1 MNKSSLIQSWAEHK
15 GVTKAAAE
23 RDLNEVFE
31 FVYEKVVTALKSG
44 EEAVVPGLVKFSAKE
59 RAERQGRNPK
69 TGEALTIPAKTV
81 VKATVA
87 NSLKNAL
94 A

>member
-1 MNKSSLIQSWAEHK
+1 MNKASLIQSWAEHK
-15 GVTKAAAE
+15 SITKAAAE
-23 RDLNEVFE
+23 RELVEVFE
-31 FVYEKVVTALKSG
+31 FTHEKVVAALKAG
-44 EEAVVPGLVKFSAKE
+44 EEAAVPGLVKFAAKE

>member
-1 MNKSSLIQSWAEHK
+1 MNKASLIQSWAEHK
-15 GVTKAAAE
+15 GITKAAAE
-23 RDLNEVFE
+23 RELVEVFE
-31 FVYEKVVTALKSG
+31 FTHEKVIAALKAG
-44 EEAVVPGLVKFSAKE
+44 EEAVVPGLVKFAAKE

>member
-1 MNKSSLIQSWAEHK
+1 MNKASLIQSWAEHK
-15 GVTKAAAE
+15 GITKAAAE
-23 RDLNEVFE
+23 RELVEVFE
-31 FVYEKVVTALKSG
+31 FTHEKIVAALKAG
-44 EEAVVPGLVKFSAKE
+44 EEAVVPGLVKFAAKE

>member
-1 MNKSSLIQSWAEHK
+1 MNKASLIQSWAEHK
-15 GVTKAAAE
+15 DITKAAAE
-23 RDLNEVFE
+23 RELVEVFE
-31 FVYEKVVTALKSG
+31 FTHEKVVAALKAG
-44 EEAVVPGLVKFSAKE
+44 EEAVVPGLVKFATKE

>member
-1 MNKSSLIQSWAEHK
+1 MNKASLIQSWAEHK
-15 GVTKAAAE
+15 GITKAAAE
-23 RDLNEVFE
+23 RELVEVFE
-31 FVYEKVVTALKSG
+31 FTHEKVVAALKAG
-44 EEAVVPGLVKFSAKE
+44 EEAVVPGLVKFAAKE

-69 TGEALTIPAKTV
+69 TGESLTIPAKTV

>member
-1 MNKSSLIQSWAEHK
+1 MNKASLIQSWAEHK
-15 GVTKAAAE
+15 GITKAAAE
-23 RDLNEVFE
+23 RELVEVFE
-31 FVYEKVVTALKSG
+31 FTHEKVVAALKAG
-44 EEAVVPGLVKFSAKE
+44 EEAVVPGLVKFAAKE

-81 VKATVA
+81 VKSTVA

>member
-1 MNKSSLIQSWAEHK
+1 MNKASLIQSWTEHK
-15 GVTKAAAE
+15 GITKAAAE
-23 RDLNEVFE
+23 RELIEVFE
-31 FVYEKVVTALKSG
+31 FIHEKVIAALKAG
-44 EEAVVPGLVKFSAKE
+44 EEAVVPGLVKFAAKE

>member
-1 MNKSSLIQSWAEHK
+1 MNKASLIQSWAEHK
-15 GVTKAAAE
+15 GITKAGAE
-23 RDLNEVFE
+23 RELVEIFE
-31 FVYEKVVTALKSG
+31 FTREKVVAALKAG
-44 EEAVVPGLVKFSAKE
+44 EEAVVPGLVKFAAKE

>member
-1 MNKSSLIQSWAEHK
+1 MNKASLIQSWAEHK
-15 GVTKAAAE
+15 GITKAAAE
-23 RDLNEVFE
+23 RELVEVFE
-31 FVYEKVVTALKSG
+31 FTHEKVVAALKAG
-44 EEAVVPGLVKFSAKE
+44 EEVVVPGLVKFAAKE

>member
-1 MNKSSLIQSWAEHK
+1 MNKASLIQSWAEHK
-15 GVTKAAAE
+15 GITKAAAE
-23 RDLNEVFE
+23 RELTEVFE
-31 FVYEKVVTALKSG
+31 FTHEKVVAALKAG
-44 EEAVVPGLVKFSAKE
+44 EEATVPGLVKFAAKE

-87 NSLKNAL
+87 NSLKNAV

>member
-1 MNKSSLIQSWAEHK
+1 MNKASLIQSWAEHK
-15 GVTKAAAE
+15 GITKAAAE
-23 RDLNEVFE
+23 RELVEVFE
-31 FVYEKVVTALKSG
+31 FTHEKVVAALKAG
-44 EEAVVPGLVKFSAKE
+44 EEAVVPGLVKFAAKE

-69 TGEALTIPAKTV
+69 TGEALIIPAKTV